1 MTVTTS
7 RFSRTRSHRAP
18 GGRSSRRRLVAST
31 SVLALSAALALGA
44 AAVGPFV
51 APAAA
56 AQLPTCPDG
65 DDDGTVGPPLFTD
78 NAVAVYVGGDFTANE
93 NAAESEGLL
102 VVHGNASFERNGI
115 FNVGIVGA
123 GSGSAPTPGSTMLA
137 VGQDLT
143 IGPSSAVDVGAGATG
158 GGAVHVG
165 GIIDDDS
172 RLLTNGAGA
181 VENMGEAAALAPY
194 DPDVFPQEMIDVS
207 GELAGFTANGATAA
221 SGGTVIF
228 TAGPDDPAHSG
239 LQVFTIDAASLNGAT
254 ALQFNGIPDGDSI
267 VVNVTG
273 GPVDFSPQDFTADG
287 VRVDAFGFPG
297 FSAFASSLMWNFT
310 GDTDVS
316 IGQNGQFMGS
326 IMGPGIDLT
335 ATTSTNGRILVGG
348 DYTMGGAGTEHH
360 NYPWN
365 YAFPCDDDVPPLPT
379 EVGQVTVTKTVA
391 PGSGLT
397 NLVFTGSA
405 RCSLPG
411 GAIFVTRWAVKADEV
426 TVFGNIPVGETC
438 QIFEDLSGVYE
449 DVDGVLVPVDVG
461 DRQWAQPV
469 FTIDGQATNS
479 FTITDT
485 GQNITIGLVNTLL
498 GTVDVTK
505 VVSGPGDGYV
515 GTRAFDVAWQCS
527 AGAWVDGVAVDPA
540 VTSGTVSVAAGATAR
555 PEVDGS
561 EASFP
566 VGTTCT
572 FTEAPPTEEPGDF
585 TDSTYEWDGSSVDPS
600 DVVIGTGETGIVAVT
615 VTNTFRSTVGGF
627 EIAKALDGAAA
638 TQVPVDTVFTVR
650 YSYALNGTTVSQ
662 DVQVPADGTPVDGP
676 QDLPEGTVVTFEE
689 IALPGVP
696 GVTWGTPTITV
707 DGQATN
713 RLVVGGGSSAQ
724 VVVTNAADA
733 VPTPTPTPTPSV
745 PATPGG
751 SLPVTGADIAMAA
764 GIAVLFVALGL
775 VAMAARRRTASGT
788 K

>member
-1 MTVTTS
+1 MTT
-7 RFSRTRSHRAP
+7 TRSP
-18 GGRSSRRRLVAST
+18 EGRTSRRRLVAST
-31 SVLALSAALALGA
+31 SVLALTAALTLGA

-56 AQLPTCPDG
+56 DQLPTCPDE
-65 DDDGTVGPPLFTD
+65 DNDGTVGPPLFTD
-78 NAVAVYVGGDFTANE
+78 NAVSVYVGGDFTANE

-102 VVHGNASFERNGI
+102 VVHGDASFERAGI
-115 FNVGIVGA
+115 FNIGIVGA

-137 VGQDLT
+137 VGGNLT
-143 IGPSSAVDVGAGATG
+143 IGPSSTVDVGAGATG
-158 GGAVHVG
+158 GGAVHAG
-165 GIIDDDS
+165 GDIDDES
-172 RLLTNGAGA
+172 RLVTNGAGA
-181 VENMGEAAALAPY
+181 IENMGQGPALAPY
-194 DPDVFPQEMIDVS
+194 DPDVFPGEMVTVS
-207 GELAGFTANGATAA
+207 GELAALTVNGVTAA
-221 SGGTVIF
+221 SGGTVTF
-228 TAGPDDPAHSG
+228 TAGPDDPSHAG

-273 GPVDFSPQDFTADG
+273 GPVTFSPQDFTADG

-310 GDTDVS
+310 EDTDVS

-326 IMGPGIDLT
+326 IMGPGVNLT

-379 EVGQVTVTKTVA
+379 EVGSVTVTKSVA

-405 RCSLPG
+405 RCTLEDGSVFITG
-411 GAIFVTRWAVKADEV
+411 WSVKADEV
-426 TVFGNIPVGETC
+426 TVFGNLPVGVTC
-438 QIFEDLSGVYE
+438 EILEDLDGIYE
-449 DVDGVLVPVDVG
+449 EVDGVLVPVDVG
-461 DRQWAQPV
+461 DRQWADPV
-469 FTIDGQATNS
+469 FTIDGEATDT
-479 FTITDT
+479 FTIETV
-485 GQNITIGLVNTLL
+485 GQNITIGLVNALL
-498 GTVDVTK
+498 GTVDLTK
-505 VVSGPGDGYV
+505 VVSGPEGGYV
-515 GTRAFDVAWQCS
+515 GDRTFDVDWQCS
-527 AGAWVDGVAVDPA
+527 AGAYVDGVAVDPA
-540 VTSGTVSVAAGATAR
+540 VTSGTVSVAAGATVR
-555 PEVDGS
+555 PEVGGD
-561 EASFP
+561 EAWFP

-572 FTEAPPTEEPGDF
+572 FTEAPLAEEPGDF
-585 TDSTYEWDGSSVDPS
+585 AADVYEWTGSDVDPT

-627 EIAKALDGAAA
+627 EIAKALDGDSAA
-638 TQVPVDTVFTVR
+638 QVPADTMFTVR
-650 YSYALNGTTVSQ
+650 YSYAVNGTTVSQ
-662 DVQVPADGTPVDGP
+662 DVQVPADGTPVAGP

-689 IALPGVP
+689 IALPGIP
-696 GVTWGTPTITV
+696 GITWGTPTITV

-713 RLVVGGGSSAQ
+713 RLVVGGGSSAE

-733 VPTPTPTPTPSV
+733 VPTPTPTPAPSV
-745 PATPGG
+745 PTTPDGDLAT
-751 SLPVTGADIAMAA
+751 TGADIAMIA
-764 GIAVLFVALGL
+764 GLSVLFVAVGL
-775 VAMAARRRTASGT
+775 AAVVARRRSTSGT

>member
-1 MTVTTS
+1 MTTTRS
-7 RFSRTRSHRAP
+7 SRTRSGRSP
-18 GGRSSRRRLVAST
+18 GGRTSRRRLVAST
-31 SVLALSAALALGA
+31 SVLGLTAALTLGA

-56 AQLPTCPDG
+56 EQLPTCPAG
-65 DDDGTVGPPLFTD
+65 DNDGTVGPPLFTD

-102 VVHGNASFERNGI
+102 VVHGDASFERNGI
-115 FNVGIVGA
+115 FNVGVVGA
-123 GSGSAPTPGSTMLA
+123 GSGAAPTPGSTMLA
-137 VGQDLT
+137 VGGNLT
-143 IGPSSAVDVGAGATG
+143 IGQSSAVDVGAGTTG

-165 GIIDDDS
+165 GVIDDDS

-181 VENMGEAAALAPY
+181 VENMGPSALLPY
-194 DPDVFPQEMIDVS
+194 DPTVFPQEMIDVS
-207 GELAGFTANGATAA
+207 AELAGFAPNGTATRTGAT
-221 SGGTVIF
+221 VVF
-228 TAGPDDPAHSG
+228 TAGPDDPAHPG
-239 LQVFTIDAASLNGAT
+239 LQVFEVDAATLDGSNAV
-254 ALQFNGIPDGDSI
+254 QFNGVPDGDSI

-273 GPVDFSPQDFTADG
+273 GPLAFSPQDFTADG

-297 FSAFASSLMWNFT
+297 FADFATSLMWNFT
-310 GDTDVS
+310 GSDQVS

-326 IMGPGIDLT
+326 ILGPDIDLT
-335 ATTSTNGRILVGG
+335 VTTSTNGRILVGG
-348 DYTMGGAGTEHH
+348 DYVMGGAGTEHH

-365 YAFPCDDDVPPLPT
+365 YAFPCDDDVPPIPT

-405 RCSLPG
+405 RCTLPG

-449 DVDGVLVPVDVG
+449 DVNGVLVPVDVG

-469 FTIDGQATNS
+469 FTIDGQTTNS

-485 GQNITIGLVNTLL
+485 GQNITIGLANALL

-505 VVSGPGDGYV
+505 VVSGPEGGYV
-515 GTRAFDVAWQCS
+515 GTREFDVAWQCS
-527 AGAWVDGVAVDPA
+527 AGAWVDGVAVAPA
-540 VTSGTVSVAAGATAR
+540 VTSGTVSVAAGVTAR
-555 PEVDGS
+555 PEVNGS

-566 VGTTCT
+566 VGTRCT
-572 FTEAPPTEEPGDF
+572 FTEGPLTTEPGDF
-585 TDSTYEWDGSSVDPS
+585 TDGTYEWDGSSVDPS
-600 DVVIGTGETGIVAVT
+600 EVVVGTGESGTVAVT
-615 VTNTFRSTVGGF
+615 VTNTYRSTVGGF
-627 EIAKALDGAAA
+627 AIAKALDGEGSS
-638 TQVPVDTVFTVR
+638 QVPAGTVFTVR
-650 YSYALNGTTVSQ
+650 YSYTLNGTTVSQ

-696 GVTWGTPTITV
+696 GITWGTPTITV
-707 DGQATN
+707 DGQGTN
-713 RLVVGGGSSAQ
+713 RLVVTGGSSAE
-724 VVVTNAADA
+724 VVVTNAAD
-733 VPTPTPTPTPSV
+733 VTPTPTPTPTPSV
-745 PATPGG
+745 PATPGAD
-751 SLPVTGADIAMAA
+751 LPATGADIAMIA
-764 GIAVLFVALGL
+764 GLSVLFVAVGL
-775 VAMAARRRTASGT
+775 TAVVARRRRESSTS
-788 K
+788 

>member
-1 MTVTTS
+1 M
-7 RFSRTRSHRAP
+7 
-18 GGRSSRRRLVAST
+18 RRRLVAST
-31 SVLALSAALALGA
+31 SVLALTTALTLGA
-44 AAVGPFV
+44 VAVGPFV

-56 AQLPTCPDG
+56 AQLPTCPDE
-65 DDDGTVGPPLFTD
+65 DNDGTVGPPLFTD
-78 NAVAVYVGGDFTANE
+78 NAVSVYVGGDFTANE

-102 VVHGNASFERNGI
+102 VVHGDASFERNGI

-137 VGQDLT
+137 VGGNLT
-143 IGPSSAVDVGAGATG
+143 IGPSSMVDVGAGATG
-158 GGAVHVG
+158 GGAVHAG
-165 GIIDDDS
+165 GDIDDES
-172 RLLTNGAGA
+172 RLVTNGAGA
-181 VENMGEAAALAPY
+181 IENMGQGPALAPY
-194 DPDVFPQEMIDVS
+194 DPDVFPGEMVTVS
-207 GELAGFTANGATAA
+207 GELAVLTANGTTAA

-228 TAGPDDPAHSG
+228 TAGPDDPSHSG

-254 ALQFNGIPDGDSI
+254 ALQFNGVPDGDSI

-273 GPVDFSPQDFTADG
+273 GPVSFSPQDFTADG

-360 NYPWN
+360 NYPWT
-365 YAFPCDDDVPPLPT
+365 YAFPCDDDTPPLPT
-379 EVGQVTVTKTVA
+379 EVGSVTVTKSVA

-405 RCSLPG
+405 RCTLAD
-411 GAIFVTRWAVKADEV
+411 GAVFVTRWSVKADEV
-426 TVFGNIPVGETC
+426 TVFGNLPVGVSCE
-438 QIFEDLSGVYE
+438 ILEDLDGIYE
-449 DVDGVLVPVDVG
+449 DVDGVLVPVDVE
-461 DRQWAQPV
+461 DRQWADPV
-469 FTIDGQATNS
+469 FTIDGEATNT
-479 FTITDT
+479 FTIADTD
-485 GQNITIGLVNTLL
+485 QNITIGLVNTLL

-505 VVSGPGDGYV
+505 LVSGPEGGYV
-515 GTRAFDVAWQCS
+515 GDRTFDVDWQCS
-527 AGAWVDGVAVDPA
+527 AGAYVDGVAVAPA
-540 VTSGTVSVAAGATAR
+540 VTSGTVSVSAGATVR
-555 PEVDGS
+555 PAVGS
-561 EASFP
+561 GEAWFP

-585 TDSTYEWDGSSVDPS
+585 SAGTYEWTGSDVDPAE
-600 DVVIGTGETGIVAVT
+600 VVIGTGETGIVALT

-638 TQVPVDTVFTVR
+638 AQVPEDTEFTVR
-650 YSYALNGTTVSQ
+650 YSYVRNGTTVSQ
-662 DVQVPADGTPVDGP
+662 DVRVPVDGTPVAGP

-689 IALPGVP
+689 IALPGVT
-696 GVTWGTPTITV
+696 GITWGTPTITV

-713 RLVVGGGSSAQ
+713 RLVVGAGSSAE
-724 VVVTNAADA
+724 VVVTNTADA
-733 VPTPTPTPTPSV
+733 VPNPTPTPTPSD
-745 PATPGG
+745 PTIPDGDLAT
-751 SLPVTGADIAMAA
+751 TGADIAMIA
-764 GIAVLFVALGL
+764 GLSVLFVAVGL
-775 VAMAARRRTASGT
+775 AAVVARRRWTSGT

>member
-1 MTVTTS
+1 MTI
-7 RFSRTRSHRAP
+7 TRSP
-18 GGRSSRRRLVAST
+18 EGRTSRRRLVAAT
-31 SVLALSAALALGA
+31 SVLVLTAALTLGA
-44 AAVGPFV
+44 AAVGPYV

-56 AQLPTCPDG
+56 EQLPTCPDG
-65 DDDGTVGPPLFTD
+65 EGDGTVGPPLFTD
-78 NAVAVYVGGDFTANE
+78 NAVSVYVGGDFTAHE

-102 VVHGNASFERNGI
+102 VVHGDASFEREGL

-123 GSGSAPTPGSTMLA
+123 GSGAVPTPGSTMLA
-137 VGQDLT
+137 VGGNLT

-165 GIIDDDS
+165 GEIDGES
-172 RLLTNGAGA
+172 RLVTNGAGA
-181 VENMGEAAALAPY
+181 IENMGASALLPY
-194 DPDVFPQEMIDVS
+194 DPDVFPQEMVDVS
-207 GELAGFTANGATAA
+207 AELAAFAANGTAA
-221 SGGTVIF
+221 RSGDTVIF
-228 TAGPDDPAHSG
+228 TAGPDDPTHSG
-239 LQVFTIDAASLNGAT
+239 LQVFEIDAASLNGTT

-297 FSAFASSLMWNFT
+297 FGAFASSLMWNFT

-326 IMGPGIDLT
+326 IMGPGINLT
-335 ATTSTNGRILVGG
+335 ATTSTNGRLLVGG

-365 YAFPCDDDVPPLPT
+365 YAFPCEDDVPPLPT
-379 EVGQVTVTKTVA
+379 ENGSLTVTKSVA

-405 RCSLPG
+405 RCTLTDGS
-411 GAIFVTRWAVKADEV
+411 IFIAGWSVRADEV
-426 TVFGNIPVGETC
+426 TVFDSLPLDVRCVI
-438 QIFEDLSGVYE
+438 IEDLDGVYE
-449 DVDGVLVPVDVG
+449 DVDGVLVPVDVE
-461 DRQWAQPV
+461 DRQWAEPV
-469 FTIDGQATNS
+469 YTVDGVE
-479 FTITDT
+479 TDT
-485 GQNITIGLVNTLL
+485 FEITEDGQNITIDIDNTLL
-498 GTVDVTK
+498 GTADVTK
-505 VVSGPGDGYV
+505 VVSGPEGGYV
-515 GTRAFDVAWQCS
+515 GDRTFDVDWQCS
-527 AGAWVDGVAVDPA
+527 AGAYVDGVAVDPA
-540 VTSGTVSVAAGATAR
+540 VTSGTVSVAAGATVR
-555 PEVDGS
+555 PAVGGD
-561 EASFP
+561 EAWFP

-572 FTEAPPTEEPGDF
+572 FTEAPLTEEPGDF
-585 TDSTYEWDGSSVDPS
+585 ASDTHEWTGSDVDPT

-627 EIAKALDGAAA
+627 EIAKALDGDAAA
-638 TQVPVDTVFTVR
+638 QVPADAVFTVR

-662 DVQVPADGTPVDGP
+662 DVQVPADGTSVAGP

-707 DGQATN
+707 DGQSTN
-713 RLVVGGGSSAQ
+713 RLVVGGGASAE
-724 VVVTNAADA
+724 VVVTNTADA

-745 PATPGG
+745 PTTPDGDLAT
-751 SLPVTGADIAMAA
+751 TGADIAMIA
-764 GIAVLFVALGL
+764 GLSVLFVAVGL
-775 VAMAARRRTASGT
+775 AAVVARRRWTSGT